1 MSLPLINGL
10 HHVTAMARD
19 PQENVNF
26 YAGILG
32 LRLVKKTIN
41 FDAPDVYHLYYGDE
55 NGRPGSIMTFFP
67 WQHMKRGSQGIGQ
80 TKATTFSIP
89 SQAVDYWIKRL
100 QHFEIPHQSPK
111 QRFGQ
116 TVISLQ
122 DFDSLPL
129 ELITDDEDQRAPFS
143 YGQIPLEYAIRGFHS
158 VELMETEYEATESV
172 LVNLLDH
179 EFVAEEGSRRRYAPK
194 NVQNGQFVDIIFDA
208 NSGRA
213 RGGSGTVHHVAF
225 ETASDEDQLA
235 VRERL
240 LRGGLSPTQVLDRQ
254 YFHSIYFREPG
265 GVLFEVATTPPG
277 FTFDE
282 KLEDLGQGL
291 KLPPWM
297 EQRREYLEK
306 LLAPIEL
313 NPMQF
318 ASKH

>member
-1 MSLPLINGL
+1 MAQQLITGL
-10 HHVTAMARD
+10 HHVTAMARG

-55 NGRPGSIMTFFP
+55 QGTPGSIMTFFP
-67 WQHMKRGSQGIGQ
+67 WQQMKQGSQGPGQ

-89 SQAVDYWIKRL
+89 STSVEYWRRRL
-100 QHFEIPHQSPK
+100 EHFEVSHQAPR
-111 QRFGQ
+111 QRFGE
-116 TVISLQ
+116 TVISFH
-122 DFDSLPL
+122 DFDGLPL
-129 ELITDDEDQRAPFS
+129 ELITDDEDQRVPFS

-158 VELMETEYEATESV
+158 VELMETSYETTESV

-194 NVQNGQFVDIIFDA
+194 NVQNGQYVDILYA
-208 NSGRA
+208 KNSSHA
-213 RGGSGTVHHVAF
+213 QGGSGTVHHIAF

-277 FTFDE
+277 FTLDE
-282 KLEDLGQGL
+282 PVEQLGEGL

-297 EQRREYLEK
+297 EQRRAYLET
-306 LLAPIEL
+306 LLTPITVD
-313 NPMQF
+313 PMQF
-318 ASKH
+318 ASE